1 MPSAP
6 PRAIHPLVR
15 RLLAALGIF
24 TLLVFVGGV
33 ALFVLG
39 RGRWA
44 FAECVY
50 MAVISITT
58 VGFGELSQMHE
69 VAGAR
74 FATAALIILGL
85 GTIAYFQSNLTAL
98 LLEGVIGQALRRNRM
113 KKQIAL
119 LSEHVVVAG
128 AGSTGRHV
136 IEELVSA
143 ETPFVVIDR
152 SAEHLER
159 VSEDLCEGRMLYVHG
174 DATVDAVLAAA
185 GVERARGLV
194 SALTHDKDNL
204 FVTLSARSLNA
215 SMRIVAKVTEDGA
228 APKMMRAGASGTVN
242 PTQIGGRRMATELIR
257 PKLNEFLDQL
267 MRDRNQ
273 TLRLEEVVI
282 PPLSPLIGATLG
294 ELRVRDDGHVMIVA
308 VQRASGELVYNP
320 ELDTKLE
327 ADMAVIIMGEI
338 RSVNRIQQTFRPPSP

>member
-1 MPSAP
+1 MTRRP
-6 PRAIHPLVR
+6 PLHPLVR
-15 RLLAALGIF
+15 RLIVAFGLFG
-24 TLLVFVGGV
+24 LLVVLGSL
-33 ALFVLG
+33 ALFILG
-39 RGRWA
+39 HGRWA
-44 FAECVY
+44 FSECLY
-50 MAVISITT
+50 MAIISITT

-74 FATAALIILGL
+74 FTTAALIILGL

-98 LLEGVIGQALRRNRM
+98 LIEGVIGLALRRNRM
-113 KKQIAL
+113 RKQITS
-119 LSEHVVVAG
+119 LSQHVIVAG

-136 IEELVSA
+136 IEELVSSQM
-143 ETPFVVIDR
+143 PFVVIDR
-152 SAEHLER
+152 SADHLER
-159 VSEDLCEGRMLYVHG
+159 VSEELCGGKMIFVHG
-174 DATVDAVLAAA
+174 DATVDSVLSAA

-215 SMRIVAKVTEDGA
+215 GMRIVAKVTEDGA
-228 APKMMRAGASGTVN
+228 APKMIKAGATSTVN

-282 PPLSPLIGATLG
+282 PDDSPLIGVTLG
-294 ELRVRDDGHVMIVA
+294 ELRVRGDGHVMIVA
-308 VQRASGELVYNP
+308 LQRSSGELVYNP
-320 ELDTKLE
+320 DFDTKLE
-327 ADMAVIIMGEI
+327 GGMAVIVMGEI
-338 RSVNRIQQTFRPPSP
+338 GSVNRIQQTVRPLT

>member
-1 MPSAP
+1 MTERRSL
-6 PRAIHPLVR
+6 HPLVR
-15 RLLAALGIF
+15 RLLVAFGLFCMLVVIGSFALY
-24 TLLVFVGGV
+24 
-33 ALFVLG
+33 VLG
-39 RGRWA
+39 HGRWT
-44 FAECVY
+44 FGECVY
-50 MAVISITT
+50 MSIISITT

-74 FATAALIILGL
+74 FTTAALIILGL

-98 LLEGVIGQALRRNRM
+98 LIEGVIGVALRRNRM
-113 KKQIAL
+113 KKQITS
-119 LSEHVVVAG
+119 LSQHVIVAG

-143 ETPFVVIDR
+143 QTPFVVIDR
-152 SAEHLER
+152 NPDHLER
-159 VSEDLCEGRMLYVHG
+159 VSEELCDGKMIFVHG
-174 DATVDAVLAAA
+174 DATVDSVLSAA
-185 GVERARGLV
+185 GIERARGLV

-215 SMRIVAKVTEDGA
+215 TMRIVAKVTEDGA
-228 APKMMRAGASGTVN
+228 SPKMMKAGASSTVN

-282 PPLSPLIGATLG
+282 PADSPLIGVTLG
-294 ELRVRDDGHVMIVA
+294 ELRLRGDSHVMIVA

-320 ELDTKLE
+320 DLSTKLE
-327 ADMAVIIMGEI
+327 GGMAVIVMGEI
-338 RSVNRIQQTFRPPSP
+338 GSVNRIQETFRPAK

>member
-1 MPSAP
+1 LVVAF
-6 PRAIHPLVR
+6 AIF
-15 RLLAALGIF
+15 A
-24 TLLVFVGGV
+24 LLVLVGAV

-44 FAECVY
+44 LGECVY

-74 FATAALIILGL
+74 FTTAALIIFGL

-98 LLEGVIGQALRRNRM
+98 LLEGVIGHALRRNRM

-119 LSEHVVVAG
+119 LSQHVIVAG

-143 ETPFVVIDR
+143 QTPFVVIDR
-152 SAEHLER
+152 NAEHLEHA
-159 VSEDLCEGRMLYVHG
+159 SEELCDGRMLFVHG

-185 GVERARGLV
+185 GVGLARGLV

-228 APKMMRAGASGTVN
+228 GPKMMKAGASSTVN

-294 ELRVRDDGHVMIVA
+294 ELRLRDDEHLMIVA
-308 VQRASGELVYNP
+308 LQRASGELVYNP

-327 ADMAVIIMGEI
+327 ADMAVIVMGAIGAVHRLQE
-338 RSVNRIQQTFRPPSP
+338 TFRPAKN

>member
-1 MPSAP
+1 M
-6 PRAIHPLVR
+6 R
-15 RLLAALGIF
+15 RLIVAFGLFG
-24 TLLVFVGGV
+24 LLVVLGSL
-33 ALFVLG
+33 ALFILG
-39 RGRWA
+39 HGRWA
-44 FAECVY
+44 FSECLY
-50 MAVISITT
+50 MAIISITT

-74 FATAALIILGL
+74 FTTAALIILGL

-98 LLEGVIGQALRRNRM
+98 LIEGVIGLALRRNRM
-113 KKQIAL
+113 RKQITS
-119 LSEHVVVAG
+119 LSQHVIVAG

-136 IEELVSA
+136 IEELVSSQM
-143 ETPFVVIDR
+143 PFVVIDR
-152 SAEHLER
+152 SADHLER
-159 VSEDLCEGRMLYVHG
+159 VSEELCGGKMIFVHG
-174 DATVDAVLAAA
+174 DATVDSVLSAA

-215 SMRIVAKVTEDGA
+215 GMRIVAKVTEDGA
-228 APKMMRAGASGTVN
+228 APKMIKAGATSTVN

-282 PPLSPLIGATLG
+282 PDDSPLIGVTLG
-294 ELRVRDDGHVMIVA
+294 ELRVRGDGHVMIVA
-308 VQRASGELVYNP
+308 LQRSSGELVYNP
-320 ELDTKLE
+320 DFDTKLE
-327 ADMAVIIMGEI
+327 GGMAVIVMGEI
-338 RSVNRIQQTFRPPSP
+338 GSVNRIQQTVRPLT